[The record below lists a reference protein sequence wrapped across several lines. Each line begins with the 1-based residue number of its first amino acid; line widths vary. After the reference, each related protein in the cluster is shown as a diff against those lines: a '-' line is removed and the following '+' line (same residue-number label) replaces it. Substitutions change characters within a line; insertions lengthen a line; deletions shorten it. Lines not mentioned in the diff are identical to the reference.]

1 MITLSSRHWDLIA
14 VVICA
19 FSLPIIGLGVG
30 RIDTAVEDVFQWLP
44 DVSQARHDYDE
55 FKERFGSDDFLVV
68 TWENAK
74 VDDRR
79 VADFA
84 QAVETA
90 DDHDLVL
97 RSIDGPTLL
106 NDISNQ
112 TSESKALIAKRLQ
125 GVFFGKEISD
135 TCVLINLTNEGMG
148 RRSDAMDLVRSA
160 TARVDG
166 LSESDLVIAGY
177 PYVGAHADSLVKHTF
192 SQLLLPACLVSSLV
206 AFFYI
211 RHIPALM
218 TILLSGGIAAGLSIS
233 VITLSGAK
241 WGALSSIIPTLSYIL
256 SLSGGMH
263 LMRYAGKLD
272 ESWTVSDLFGVAWK
286 PCATSA
292 VTTIVGMLSLG
303 QSSYPAV
310 RQFGIFCA
318 AGVAASLLSQLFVL
332 PSLLRRFA
340 GEATVRAGRSSP
352 VWARLLYVCRRRYAE
367 ILVGFAAVA
376 AASVVGLTL
385 LKSDSQAEN
394 LFHHG
399 SKVLT
404 EMRAV
409 EDKLG
414 PLDQTELLLVYKR
427 PKAENFHQRAVFARE
442 LQNRLTNC
450 KEVAKAHSLAD
461 YLPAPP
467 GGSGMRQASR
477 RVAVRRRINAM
488 RQSLA
493 DDLLLSVK
501 ENEETWRISL
511 RVPLAGETD
520 FGGLESA
527 AHDTVREAK
536 KAFFLAEENAGL
548 QIPTVLYTGASHLFH
563 EAQASLLA
571 DLGRNFAMAFV
582 VITPVMIFCLRSLR
596 LGLMAMI
603 PNVTPALVVFGFAGV
618 LGVRVDIA
626 IAMTACV
633 ALGIAVDDTAHF
645 LIRFRDFGGSLDTPL
660 PALEKAFAQCGPA
673 MLQTTMI
680 AGIGMF
686 VFSFSAL
693 AAMGRFSLTLVFL
706 LFFAIVGNLV
716 LLPPMVA
723 PLQRMVRRRPPARA
737 RRAA

>member
-1 MITLSSRHWDLIA
+1 MIKLSSRRWDLIA
-14 VVICA
+14 AVICIT
-19 FSLPIIGLGVG
+19 SLPVIALGLS

-44 DVSQARHDYDE
+44 DVSQARTDYDE

-68 TWENAK
+68 TWDGAR
-74 VDDRR
+74 VGDHR

-84 QAVETA
+84 NAVEA
-90 DDHDLVL
+90 FDKDGLVL
-97 RSIDGPTLL
+97 RAIDGPTLR
-106 NDISNQ
+106 NDIAEQSG
-112 TSESKALIAKRLQ
+112 EPRARIAKRLQ
-125 GVFFGKEISD
+125 GVFFGRDIKD
-135 TCVLINLTNEGMG
+135 TCVLINLTSEGMG
-148 RRSDAMDLVRSA
+148 RRSDAMQLVRSA
-160 TARVDG
+160 ADGVDG
-166 LSESDLVIAGY
+166 LAESDLVMAGY

-192 SQLLLPACLVSSLV
+192 AQLLLPACLVSSLV

-211 RHIPALM
+211 RHIPAL
-218 TILLSGGIAAGLSIS
+218 TVILLSGGIAAGLSIAA
-233 VITLSGAK
+233 ITLSGSK
-241 WGALSSIIPTLSYIL
+241 WGALSSIIPTLAYIL

-272 ESWTVSDLFGVAWK
+272 EDWSVSDLFGVAWK

-310 RQFGIFCA
+310 RQFGVFCA
-318 AGVAASLLSQLFVL
+318 AGVAASLLCQLFVL
-332 PSLLRRFA
+332 PSLMRRFA
-340 GEATVRAGRSSP
+340 GNATVRAGRSSP
-352 VWARLLYVCRRRYAE
+352 VWARLLYTCRRRYAE
-367 ILVGFAAVA
+367 ILVGFATVA
-376 AASVVGLTL
+376 AASIVGLTL
-385 LKSDSQAEN
+385 LRSDSQAEN

-409 EDKLG
+409 EEKLG

-427 PKAENFHQRAVFARE
+427 PKAENFHRRAVFARK
-442 LQNRLTNC
+442 LQDRLTARE
-450 KEVAKAHSLAD
+450 EVAKAHSLAD
-461 YLPAPP
+461 YLPSPP
-467 GGSGMRQASR
+467 VGSGMRQASR
-477 RVAVRRRINAM
+477 RVAVRRRINGM
-488 RQSLA
+488 RETLA
-493 DDLLLSVK
+493 DNMLLSVRG
-501 ENEETWRISL
+501 NEEVWRVSL

-520 FGGLESA
+520 FGGLEIA
-527 AHDTVREAK
+527 ARETLRDVK
-536 KAFFLAEENAGL
+536 KDFFLAEKNAGL
-548 QIPTVLYTGASHLFH
+548 QIPTVLYSGSSHLFH
-563 EAQASLLA
+563 EAQSTLLA
-571 DLGRNFAMAFV
+571 DLGRNFGMAFV
-582 VITPVMIFCLRSLR
+582 VITPVMIFCLRSIR

-723 PLQRMVRRRPPARA
+723 PLQRMVRKRPPERA